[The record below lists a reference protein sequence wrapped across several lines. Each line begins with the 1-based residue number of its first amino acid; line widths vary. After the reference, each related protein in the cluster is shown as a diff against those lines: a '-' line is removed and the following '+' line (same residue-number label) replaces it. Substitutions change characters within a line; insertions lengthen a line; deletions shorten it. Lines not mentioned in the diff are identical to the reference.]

1 MYNVIAAEYDRYGL
15 VYSCTDLPDGNS
27 VQFAFILTRS
37 RLINQYSLR
46 DYYNIYRWNGIDT
59 RYFQDFRPAGEC
71 FFFDANADQKRTSI
85 SSIRR
90 SRYY

>member
-46 DYYNIYRWNGIDT
+46 NYYNIYRRNGIDT
-59 RYFQDFRPAGEC
+59 RYFKDFRPAREC
-71 FFFDANADQKRTSI
+71 FFFNPNADQKRANI

-90 SRYY
+90 SIYY